1 MEKTELKNIVILATG
16 GTIAG
21 KAASGTQMTGYTA
34 GAYSVAD
41 LLAGVPELGE
51 LAHISGEQLCN
62 IDSSSITDAL
72 LLRLAQRCNELLAQN
87 DVDGVVI
94 THGTDT
100 MEETA
105 FFLNLTVKSAKPV
118 VLVGAMRPATAVSA
132 DGPLNIIN
140 AVKVAV
146 DAASAGQGVLVM
158 MNDEIYSGRDVTK
171 TNTANVATF
180 KATNGGSL
188 GFIVGG
194 EVHYYYR
201 SMRPHTLQSE
211 FDVTGV
217 TALPRVDII
226 YTHIGEDRV
235 FVDAALAAGARGII
249 YAGSGMGSIHEAV
262 EESLA
267 EAVGRGVVVVRSS
280 RTGSGIVAAGLERW
294 QEQGFLYADNLNPQK
309 ARLLLQLGTFADAG
323 AQRGAGDF
331 QSLLKDKQQKSY
343 QRAKPDDSF
352 LVRFKILP
360 SSVTVM
366 VLGTLCLTGS
376 ALCFVNLASSE
387 KILQLPAAVEHFNE
401 QLAGVVGIVKGG
413 VPQAGGVNLLLFGSL
428 FQTGGVVIT
437 LPEAVGQ
444 CQIKIVLVF
453 YGVFDFMTLAA
464 CLQYLVILGSPGYKV
479 GFAAFVQRCQLLHH
493 GRELNGLLHIL
504 SGNHA
509 KIHRILS
516 LFGIKMRFDKA
527 LDASAVGERFA
538 VQLHCADF
546 DNLGKEA
553 ARTADRALVGSKFKI
568 ND

>member
-1 MEKTELKNIVILATG
+1 MKNIVILATG
-16 GTIAG
+16 GTIARQG
-21 KAASGTQMTGYTA
+21 FLRHPDDRLYCRC
-34 GAYSVAD
+34 YSVAD

-51 LAHISGEQLCN
+51 LAHISCEQLCN
-62 IDSSSITDAL
+62 IDSSSLTDAL
-72 LLRLAQRCNELLAQN
+72 LLRLAQRCNELLAQE

-180 KATNGGSL
+180 KALNGGPL

-226 YTHIGEDRV
+226 YTHIGEDACLWMRHWRQAHV
-235 FVDAALAAGARGII
+235 ALFT
-249 YAGSGMGSIHEAV
+249 AGSGMGSIHEAV
-262 EESLA
+262 EAALA
-267 EAVGRGVVVVRSS
+267 EAVSRGVVVVRSS

-309 ARLLLQLGTFADAG
+309 ARLLLQLA
-323 AQRGAGDF
+323 
-331 QSLLKDKQQKSY
+331 LLRTQE
-343 QRAKPDDSF
+343 R
-352 LVRFKILP
+352 
-360 SSVTVM
+360 
-366 VLGTLCLTGS
+366 
-376 ALCFVNLASSE
+376 SE
-387 KILQLPAAVEHFNE
+387 VQ
-401 QLAGVVGIVKGG
+401 
-413 VPQAGGVNLLLFGSL
+413 
-428 FQTGGVVIT
+428 
-437 LPEAVGQ
+437 
-444 CQIKIVLVF
+444 
-453 YGVFDFMTLAA
+453 GVFSR
-464 CLQYLVILGSPGYKV
+464 Y
-479 GFAAFVQRCQLLHH
+479 
-493 GRELNGLLHIL
+493 
-504 SGNHA
+504 
-509 KIHRILS
+509 
-516 LFGIKMRFDKA
+516 
-527 LDASAVGERFA
+527 
-538 VQLHCADF
+538 
-546 DNLGKEA
+546 
-553 ARTADRALVGSKFKI
+553 
-568 ND
+568 

>member
-21 KAASGTQMTGYTA
+21 KASSGTQMTGYTA

-146 DAASAGQGVLVM
+146 DAASTGQGVLVM

-180 KATNGGSL
+180 KATNGGPL

-201 SMRPHTLQSE
+201 SVRPHTLQSE

-217 TALPRVDII
+217 TVLPRVDII

-249 YAGSGMGSIHEAV
+249 YAGSGMGSIHEDV
-262 EESLA
+262 EAALSYPDLNV
-267 EAVGRGVVVVRSS
+267 VGCEIIAFDAQTDLFSDAC
-280 RTGSGIVAAGLERW
+280 I
-294 QEQGFLYADNLNPQK
+294 QKIHDKNLYAWVNAITLGDVRTKPLYAK
-309 ARLLLQLGTFADAG
+309 LDDDVSILQDPALGWGKLFEKKIDIIQTDWPAI
-323 AQRGAGDF
+323 
-331 QSLLKDKQQKSY
+331 LY
-343 QRAKPDDSF
+343 QYRQ
-352 LVRFKILP
+352 KIL
-360 SSVTVM
+360 
-366 VLGTLCLTGS
+366 G
-376 ALCFVNLASSE
+376 
-387 KILQLPAAVEHFNE
+387 VE
-401 QLAGVVGIVKGG
+401 
-413 VPQAGGVNLLLFGSL
+413 
-428 FQTGGVVIT
+428 
-437 LPEAVGQ
+437 
-444 CQIKIVLVF
+444 
-453 YGVFDFMTLAA
+453 
-464 CLQYLVILGSPGYKV
+464 
-479 GFAAFVQRCQLLHH
+479 
-493 GRELNGLLHIL
+493 
-504 SGNHA
+504 
-509 KIHRILS
+509 
-516 LFGIKMRFDKA
+516 
-527 LDASAVGERFA
+527 
-538 VQLHCADF
+538 
-546 DNLGKEA
+546 
-553 ARTADRALVGSKFKI
+553 
-568 ND
+568 

>member
-1 MEKTELKNIVILATG
+1 
-16 GTIAG
+16 
-21 KAASGTQMTGYTA
+21 MTGYTA

-72 LLRLAQRCNELLAQN
+72 LLRLAQRCNELLAQD

-146 DAASAGQGVLVM
+146 DAASAGQGVLEWYEALISAALVL

-180 KATNGGSL
+180 KATNGGPL

-201 SMRPHTLQSE
+201 SVRPHTLQSK

-235 FVDAALAAGARGII
+235 FVDAALAAGARGLI

-262 EESLA
+262 EAALA
-267 EAVGRGVVVVRSS
+267 EAVGRGVVIVRSS

-309 ARLLLQLGTFADAG
+309 ARLLLQLA
-323 AQRGAGDF
+323 
-331 QSLLKDKQQKSY
+331 LL
-343 QRAKPDDSF
+343 RMHE
-352 LVRFKILP
+352 R
-360 SSVTVM
+360 
-366 VLGTLCLTGS
+366 
-376 ALCFVNLASSE
+376 SE
-387 KILQLPAAVEHFNE
+387 VQEIFNR
-401 QLAGVVGIVKGG
+401 
-413 VPQAGGVNLLLFGSL
+413 
-428 FQTGGVVIT
+428 
-437 LPEAVGQ
+437 
-444 CQIKIVLVF
+444 
-453 YGVFDFMTLAA
+453 Y
-464 CLQYLVILGSPGYKV
+464 
-479 GFAAFVQRCQLLHH
+479 
-493 GRELNGLLHIL
+493 
-504 SGNHA
+504 
-509 KIHRILS
+509 
-516 LFGIKMRFDKA
+516 
-527 LDASAVGERFA
+527 
-538 VQLHCADF
+538 
-546 DNLGKEA
+546 
-553 ARTADRALVGSKFKI
+553 
-568 ND
+568 

>member
-21 KAASGTQMTGYTA
+21 KASSGTQMTGYTA

-62 IDSSSITDAL
+62 IDSSSLTDAL
-72 LLRLAQRCNELLAQN
+72 LLRLAQRCNELLAQE

-180 KATNGGSL
+180 KALNGGPL

-201 SMRPHTLQSE
+201 
-211 FDVTGV
+211 
-217 TALPRVDII
+217 
-226 YTHIGEDRV
+226 
-235 FVDAALAAGARGII
+235 
-249 YAGSGMGSIHEAV
+249 
-262 EESLA
+262 
-267 EAVGRGVVVVRSS
+267 
-280 RTGSGIVAAGLERW
+280 
-294 QEQGFLYADNLNPQK
+294 
-309 ARLLLQLGTFADAG
+309 
-323 AQRGAGDF
+323 
-331 QSLLKDKQQKSY
+331 
-343 QRAKPDDSF
+343 
-352 LVRFKILP
+352 
-360 SSVTVM
+360 
-366 VLGTLCLTGS
+366 
-376 ALCFVNLASSE
+376 
-387 KILQLPAAVEHFNE
+387 
-401 QLAGVVGIVKGG
+401 
-413 VPQAGGVNLLLFGSL
+413 
-428 FQTGGVVIT
+428 
-437 LPEAVGQ
+437 
-444 CQIKIVLVF
+444 F

-479 GFAAFVQRCQLLHH
+479 GFAAFIQRCQLLHH
-493 GRELNGLLHIL
+493 SREFNGLLHIL

-516 LFGIKMRFDKA
+516 LLRIKMRFDKA

>member
-21 KAASGTQMTGYTA
+21 KASSGTQMTGYTA

-51 LAHISGEQLCN
+51 LAHISCEQLCN
-62 IDSSSITDAL
+62 IDSSSLTDAL
-72 LLRLAQRCNELLAQN
+72 LLRLAQRCNELLAQE

-140 AVKVAV
+140 A
-146 DAASAGQGVLVM
+146 GQGVLVM
-158 MNDEIYSGRDVTK
+158 MHDEINSGRDVTK
-171 TNTANVATF
+171 TNTSNVATF
-180 KATNGGSL
+180 KALNGGPL

-235 FVDAALAAGARGII
+235 FVDAALAAGARGLI

-262 EESLA
+262 EAALA
-267 EAVGRGVVVVRSS
+267 EAVSRGVVVARSS

-309 ARLLLQLGTFADAG
+309 ARLLLQLA
-323 AQRGAGDF
+323 
-331 QSLLKDKQQKSY
+331 LLRTQE
-343 QRAKPDDSF
+343 R
-352 LVRFKILP
+352 
-360 SSVTVM
+360 
-366 VLGTLCLTGS
+366 
-376 ALCFVNLASSE
+376 SE
-387 KILQLPAAVEHFNE
+387 VQ
-401 QLAGVVGIVKGG
+401 
-413 VPQAGGVNLLLFGSL
+413 
-428 FQTGGVVIT
+428 
-437 LPEAVGQ
+437 
-444 CQIKIVLVF
+444 
-453 YGVFDFMTLAA
+453 GVFSR
-464 CLQYLVILGSPGYKV
+464 Y
-479 GFAAFVQRCQLLHH
+479 
-493 GRELNGLLHIL
+493 
-504 SGNHA
+504 
-509 KIHRILS
+509 
-516 LFGIKMRFDKA
+516 
-527 LDASAVGERFA
+527 
-538 VQLHCADF
+538 
-546 DNLGKEA
+546 
-553 ARTADRALVGSKFKI
+553 
-568 ND
+568 

>member
-21 KAASGTQMTGYTA
+21 KASSGTQMTGYTA

-62 IDSSSITDAL
+62 IDSSSLTDAL
-72 LLRLAQRCNELLAQN
+72 LLRLAQRCNELLAQE

-146 DAASAGQGVLVM
+146 DV
-158 MNDEIYSGRDVTK
+158 EICSGRDVTK

-180 KATNGGSL
+180 KALNGGPL

-235 FVDAALAAGARGII
+235 FVDAALAAGARGLI

-262 EESLA
+262 EAALA
-267 EAVGRGVVVVRSS
+267 EAVSRGVVVVRSS

-309 ARLLLQLGTFADAG
+309 ARLLLQLA
-323 AQRGAGDF
+323 
-331 QSLLKDKQQKSY
+331 LLRTQE
-343 QRAKPDDSF
+343 R
-352 LVRFKILP
+352 
-360 SSVTVM
+360 
-366 VLGTLCLTGS
+366 
-376 ALCFVNLASSE
+376 SE
-387 KILQLPAAVEHFNE
+387 VQ
-401 QLAGVVGIVKGG
+401 
-413 VPQAGGVNLLLFGSL
+413 
-428 FQTGGVVIT
+428 
-437 LPEAVGQ
+437 
-444 CQIKIVLVF
+444 
-453 YGVFDFMTLAA
+453 GVFSR
-464 CLQYLVILGSPGYKV
+464 Y
-479 GFAAFVQRCQLLHH
+479 
-493 GRELNGLLHIL
+493 
-504 SGNHA
+504 
-509 KIHRILS
+509 
-516 LFGIKMRFDKA
+516 
-527 LDASAVGERFA
+527 
-538 VQLHCADF
+538 
-546 DNLGKEA
+546 
-553 ARTADRALVGSKFKI
+553 
-568 ND
+568 

>member
-21 KAASGTQMTGYTA
+21 KASSGTQMTGYTA

-51 LAHISGEQLCN
+51 LAHISCEQLCN
-62 IDSSSITDAL
+62 IDSSSLTDAL
-72 LLRLAQRCNELLAQN
+72 LLRLAQRCNELLAQE

-180 KATNGGSL
+180 KALNGGPL

-235 FVDAALAAGARGII
+235 FVDAALAAGARGLI
-249 YAGSGMGSIHEAV
+249 YAGSGIHEAV
-262 EESLA
+262 EAALA
-267 EAVGRGVVVVRSS
+267 EAVSRGVVVVRSS

-309 ARLLLQLGTFADAG
+309 ARLLLQLA
-323 AQRGAGDF
+323 
-331 QSLLKDKQQKSY
+331 LLRTQE
-343 QRAKPDDSF
+343 R
-352 LVRFKILP
+352 
-360 SSVTVM
+360 
-366 VLGTLCLTGS
+366 
-376 ALCFVNLASSE
+376 SE
-387 KILQLPAAVEHFNE
+387 
-401 QLAGVVGIVKGG
+401 VKG
-413 VPQAGGVNLLLFGSL
+413 
-428 FQTGGVVIT
+428 
-437 LPEAVGQ
+437 
-444 CQIKIVLVF
+444 VF
-453 YGVFDFMTLAA
+453 SRY
-464 CLQYLVILGSPGYKV
+464 
-479 GFAAFVQRCQLLHH
+479 
-493 GRELNGLLHIL
+493 
-504 SGNHA
+504 
-509 KIHRILS
+509 
-516 LFGIKMRFDKA
+516 
-527 LDASAVGERFA
+527 
-538 VQLHCADF
+538 
-546 DNLGKEA
+546 
-553 ARTADRALVGSKFKI
+553 
-568 ND
+568 